1 MSDFPLISYNRS
13 DVLSDALLLSAVQ
26 GKNLEIAYA
35 LIGSGAKSQAR
46 HLESLTIQ
54 ALRRGTFPLTSDND
68 AKHKS
73 FGGRL
78 PKQKETRANIIKSG
92 TDGNLT

>member
-1 MSDFPLISYNRS
+1 MNDFPPALIAPFS
-13 DVLSDALLLSAVQ
+13 SDAPSWPAVRTQ

-46 HLESLTIQ
+46 QLESLTIQ

-68 AKHKS
+68 AKHRS

-78 PKQKETRANIIKSG
+78 PKPKES
-92 TDGNLT
+92 